1 MTGLKSPWILG
12 EVLETSL
19 NVAAWK
25 VFFDAFWLSKIEY
38 ESWLREVN
46 GYLHKVLNVLC
57 NNLYQFKTGELKNV
71 EKLVKETVQALKS
84 Y

>member
-1 MTGLKSPWILG
+1 M
-12 EVLETSL
+12 
-19 NVAAWK
+19 
-25 VFFDAFWLSKIEY
+25 FFDAFWLSKTEY